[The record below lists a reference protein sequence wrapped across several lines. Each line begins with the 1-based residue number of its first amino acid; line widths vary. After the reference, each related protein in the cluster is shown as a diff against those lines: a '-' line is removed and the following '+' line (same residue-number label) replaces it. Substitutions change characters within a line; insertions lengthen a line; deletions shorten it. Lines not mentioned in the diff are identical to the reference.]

1 MLNPKR
7 SNTDQKKGERV
18 LSLFFCVL
26 FNHLSLYDLILTIL
40 TFYVKQ
46 TYRFA
51 IIK

>member
-7 SNTDQKKGERV
+7 SNTDQKKGERA
-18 LSLFFCVL
+18 LPFFCVL